1 MELDTDVVDQTEHAA
16 GEEGTYLAVRRL
28 ILLLDSGPDSKQA
41 VDRVID
47 ACDLLINLRTS
58 IMRFRKPFR
67 AHSRPETQNR
77 NTFFKWSVAYLERY
91 CRLIAFSSYLD
102 HTGSG
107 DTATFAEWIAERAEV
122 SHALGWIRN
131 NPAASLSI
139 VDISPSKRLSE
150 PGEEQE
156 IMDVEEQKVLAD
168 RKGSVLTKRTI
179 LKSYH
184 IPGYI
189 MRASS
194 SVMGLPA
201 THTVEDLP
209 IFSVG
214 RLLYE
219 IWDRM
224 VPAPDLLKL

>member
-1 MELDTDVVDQTEHAA
+1 MELDTDVVDPTERAA

-47 ACDLLINLRTS
+47 ACDLMINLRTS

-67 AHSRPETQNR
+67 AHSRPEIQNR

-91 CRLIAFSSYLD
+91 SRLIAFSSYLD
-102 HTGSG
+102 HTDSG
-107 DTATFAEWIAERAEV
+107 ATATFAEWIAQRAEV

-139 VDISPSKRLSE
+139 VDASPSKGLSE
-150 PGEEQE
+150 QGEEQG
-156 IMDVEEQKVLAD
+156 IMVAEEENVFAE
-168 RKGSVLTKRTI
+168 RKGSVLTRKTI

-184 IPGYI
+184 MAGYI
-189 MRASS
+189 MRAASNL
-194 SVMGLPA
+194 VGLPA
-201 THTVEDLP
+201 TYSVDDLP
-209 IFSVG
+209 IYSVG
-214 RLLYE
+214 GLHSHTH
-219 IWDRM
+219 I
-224 VPAPDLLKL
+224 